1 MTEQDRPTG
10 PLLIFGLRNPTARY
24 ANTRHNA
31 GAMAVQLLA
40 KRHNIE
46 FQQRSNGTVVG
57 RGELSGRD
65 VRLILPG
72 TYMNVS
78 GDAVGPMVRR
88 FGRRF
93 DSILIVIDEMDL
105 PLGVVRLRPYG
116 SAGGHNGM
124 KSIIH
129 NLGTQDFPRLR
140 IGVGRPDNPGSDPIR
155 HVLAR
160 FRPDEQKLLNAALD
174 RAADCMELLIRD
186 GIDEAMNE
194 FNGLSPSG
202 NQ

>member
-1 MTEQDRPTG
+1 MSSSDRPTA

-57 RGELSGRD
+57 RGELSERD

-88 FGRRF
+88 FGKRL
-93 DSILIVIDEMDL
+93 DSVLIVIDEMDL
-105 PLGVVRLRPYG
+105 PLGTIRLRPYG

-124 KSIIH
+124 RSII
-129 NLGTQDFPRLR
+129 NALGTQDFPRLR
-140 IGVGRPDNPGSDPIR
+140 IGVGRPVDAGSDTIR
-155 HVLAR
+155 HVLSR
-160 FRPDEQKLLNAALD
+160 FRPDEKKALDAALD

-194 FNGLSPSG
+194 FNGR
-202 NQ
+202 QAE

>member
-1 MTEQDRPTG
+1 
-10 PLLIFGLRNPTARY
+10 
-24 ANTRHNA
+24 
-31 GAMAVQLLA
+31 MAVQLLA

-78 GDAVGPMVRR
+78 GDAVAPMVRR
-88 FGRRF
+88 FGKRL
-93 DSILIVIDEMDL
+93 DSVLIVIDEMDL
-105 PLGVVRLRPYG
+105 PLGTIRLRPYG

-124 KSIIH
+124 RSII
-129 NLGTQDFPRLR
+129 NALGTQDFPRLR
-140 IGVGRPDNPGSDPIR
+140 IGVGRPVDAGSDTIK
-155 HVLAR
+155 HVLSR
-160 FRPDEQKLLNAALD
+160 FRPDEKKPLDAALD

-186 GIDEAMNE
+186 GIDEAMNK
-194 FNGLSPSG
+194 FNGR
-202 NQ
+202 QAE

>member
-1 MTEQDRPTG
+1 MTEQERPLA
-10 PLLIFGLRNPTARY
+10 PLLVFGLRNPTARY

-31 GAMAVQLLA
+31 GAMAVQRLA

-57 RGELSGRD
+57 RGDLWGRD

-88 FGRRF
+88 FGKRL
-93 DSILIVIDEMDL
+93 DSVLIVIDEMDL

-124 KSIIH
+124 KSII
-129 NLGTQDFPRLR
+129 NSLGTQDFPASASASADRLDAR
-140 IGVGRPDNPGSDPIR
+140 
-155 HVLAR
+155 VLT
-160 FRPDEQKLLNAALD
+160 
-174 RAADCMELLIRD
+174 
-186 GIDEAMNE
+186 
-194 FNGLSPSG
+194 PSG
-202 NQ
+202 TSCPASDRMRRNLSMPRLIAPPTAWSFSSETASMKP

>member
-1 MTEQDRPTG
+1 MTEQEPPLG
-10 PLLIFGLRNPTARY
+10 PLLVFGLRNPTARY

-31 GAMAVQLLA
+31 GAMAVQRLA

-88 FGRRF
+88 FGQAG
-93 DSILIVIDEMDL
+93 STLILIVIDEMDL
-105 PLGVVRLRPYG
+105 SLGDYQAQRPYG

-124 KSIIH
+124 KSII
-129 NLGTQDFPRLR
+129 NSLGTQDFPRLR
-140 IGVGRPDNPGSDPIR
+140 IGVGRPEIPGSDPIR
-155 HVLAR
+155 HVLSR
-160 FRPDEQKLLNAALD
+160 FRPDEKKA
-174 RAADCMELLIRD
+174 
-186 GIDEAMNE
+186 
-194 FNGLSPSG
+194 P
-202 NQ
+202 

>member
-1 MTEQDRPTG
+1 MSSSDRPTA

-57 RGELSGRD
+57 RGELSERD

-88 FGRRF
+88 FGKRL
-93 DSILIVIDEMDL
+93 DSVLIVIDEMDL
-105 PLGVVRLRPYG
+105 PLGTIRLRPYG

-124 KSIIH
+124 RSII
-129 NLGTQDFPRLR
+129 NALGTQDFPRLR
-140 IGVGRPDNPGSDPIR
+140 IGVGRPTDAGSDTIR
-155 HVLAR
+155 HVLSR
-160 FRPDEQKLLNAALD
+160 FRPDEKKALDAALD

-194 FNGLSPSG
+194 FNGR
-202 NQ
+202 QTE

>member
-1 MTEQDRPTG
+1 MSSSDRPTA

-40 KRHNIE
+40 RRHNIE

-57 RGELSGRD
+57 RGQLSERD

-88 FGRRF
+88 FGKRL
-93 DSILIVIDEMDL
+93 DSVLIVIDEMDL
-105 PLGVVRLRPYG
+105 PLGTIRLRPYG

-124 KSIIH
+124 RSII
-129 NLGTQDFPRLR
+129 NALGTQDFPRLR
-140 IGVGRPDNPGSDPIR
+140 IGVGRPVDAGSDTIR
-155 HVLAR
+155 HVLSG
-160 FRPDEQKLLNAALD
+160 FRPDEKKALDAGLD

-194 FNGLSPSG
+194 FNGR
-202 NQ
+202 QAE

>member
-1 MTEQDRPTG
+1 MSSSDRATP
-10 PLLIFGLRNPTARY
+10 PLLVFGLRNPTARY

-78 GDAVGPMVRR
+78 GDAVAPMVRR
-88 FGRRF
+88 FGKRL
-93 DSILIVIDEMDL
+93 DSVLIVIDEMDL
-105 PLGVVRLRPYG
+105 PLGTIRLRPYG

-124 KSIIH
+124 RSII
-129 NLGTQDFPRLR
+129 NALGTQDFPRLR
-140 IGVGRPDNPGSDPIR
+140 IGVGRPADAGSDPIR
-155 HVLAR
+155 HVLSR
-160 FRPDEQKLLNAALD
+160 FRPDEKKPLDSALD

-194 FNGLSPSG
+194 FNGR
-202 NQ
+202 QAE